1 MFQSEMYDLPS
12 NLEAIRNWR
21 GQLPGHKILPQ
32 HQHVF
37 HGSDRFLS
45 GSCRWRQQKENK
57 KASGSGD
64 ICNDDSCNT
73 SQYSIGV
80 LTELKL
86 SKILHLFKEM
96 NGKTFYYQSKTSM
109 RASTNTM
116 RVQFS
121 SILFPRQFCLN
132 STCKKINMPLN
143 LHDQTYHVLRAI
155 SEHSLIKWCHC
166 EHLQEGILKGLRVWA
181 AGLKLFIVSN
191 ENLMCCF
198 CIGCLL

>member
-1 MFQSEMYDLPS
+1 
-12 NLEAIRNWR
+12 
-21 GQLPGHKILPQ
+21 
-32 HQHVF
+32 
-37 HGSDRFLS
+37 
-45 GSCRWRQQKENK
+45 
-57 KASGSGD
+57 
-64 ICNDDSCNT
+64 
-73 SQYSIGV
+73 

-198 CIGCLL
+198 CIGCLLWLNLDRNVDIFEFAKSYFWRHLSVSSRHIDLTREHVADIMRCRASFCVSYFVSCPRLPTCLFGQ